1 MTFERALR
9 AIKTR
14 TESYLRTFFR
24 AKRKEARV
32 LDPACVELVDQVAA
46 IVLRGGKRTRPFLCW
61 LGYQSVAQGKRK
73 KSVPSGIEG
82 ARGKLRHAMAG
93 LELLQAF
100 ALIHDDIMDEDSVR
114 RGGPSVH
121 EHFRRVAFDSRNPK
135 DSRNLIKSAH
145 FGESMAILAGDLALT
160 WADACM
166 QKIGNAEVIDL
177 YNLTKEQTIFGQS
190 LDIMS
195 TSGMRQIDKQK
206 VNEIKTSLYSVVRPL
221 QIGALLAGASQKD
234 LDTLYAYGM
243 PVGHAFQL
251 KDDAM
256 DGDIP
261 EQESAALSR
270 SYIQKAKSAILTMSI
285 PDDVRPFFFAL
296 ADFVITRRT

>member
-1 MTFERALR
+1 
-9 AIKTR
+9 
-14 TESYLRTFFR
+14 
-24 AKRKEARV
+24 
-32 LDPACVELVDQVAA
+32 
-46 IVLRGGKRTRPFLCW
+46 
-61 LGYQSVAQGKRK
+61 
-73 KSVPSGIEG
+73 
-82 ARGKLRHAMAG
+82 
-93 LELLQAF
+93 
-100 ALIHDDIMDEDSVR
+100 
-114 RGGPSVH
+114 
-121 EHFRRVAFDSRNPK
+121 
-135 DSRNLIKSAH
+135 
-145 FGESMAILAGDLALT
+145 
-160 WADACM
+160 
-166 QKIGNAEVIDL
+166 
-177 YNLTKEQTIFGQS
+177 
-190 LDIMS
+190 
-195 TSGMRQIDKQK
+195 MRQIDKQK